1 MTPNYPLIASPQTG
15 IEGEALRQMEQTAV
29 LPGMRQAGD
38 LHVRQYT
45 NPTSANVAKEGE
57 TIMFS
62 TNVFQN
68 SYSSEEDKL
77 TYNFLCMIELMEENA
92 QIKLLEFLLKSSTSP
107 ITLAIPPI
115 VYIKPVFFWSGKG
128 SNPDGCLQLRK
139 SDGSEFSV
147 FIEVKT
153 YRRRL
158 DGNQLKSHVMGHCTT
173 ANSLLLVI
181 TPRPGDS
188 SIVTSLK
195 DPKLL
200 FITWQ
205 DIADFLSENL
215 SSFGQ
220 SGLIAEQFVSYAAE
234 RGEFMGTEIGFD
246 DIQAFSQFYRRHP
259 EQRFL
264 AALQKLAATFNF
276 NPFFNPIQNPIVRN
290 AWGRMVIEI
299 QISAVDF
306 EKCIAFGIYYD
317 TKDHG
322 IPWLKGIPEL
332 ALFVDTTP
340 GNRAALLADQSFVSD
355 LIDLENDN
363 FVENLTKSLTPNQW
377 RLAWWRKPLDSYNK
391 LDVGDLE
398 KILTDLLIILKSK
411 PNFGRMLLK

>member
-1 MTPNYPLIASPQTG
+1 
-15 IEGEALRQMEQTAV
+15 
-29 LPGMRQAGD
+29 
-38 LHVRQYT
+38 
-45 NPTSANVAKEGE
+45 
-57 TIMFS
+57 MFS

-68 SYSSEEDKL
+68 TYSSEEDKL
-77 TYNFLCMIELMEENA
+77 TYNFLCMIELMDKNV
-92 QIKLLEFLLKSSTSP
+92 QIILLEFLLKSSTSP
-107 ITLAIPPI
+107 IKLAIPPI

-139 SDGSEFSV
+139 SDGLELSV

-153 YRRRL
+153 YRRGL
-158 DGNQLKSHVMGHCTT
+158 DENQLRSHLTGHCTT
-173 ANSLLLVI
+173 DDSLLLVI
-181 TPRPGDS
+181 TPRPSDA
-188 SIVTSLK
+188 SIVKNLK
-195 DPKLL
+195 NPKLV

-205 DIADFLSENL
+205 DIADFLSDNL

-220 SGLIAEQFVSYAAE
+220 SALIAKQFVSYAAE
-234 RGEFMGTEIGFD
+234 RGEFMGTEIGLN

-276 NPFFNPIQNPIVRN
+276 NPFFTPIKNPIVKN
-290 AWGRMVIEI
+290 DWGRMVVEI

-306 EKCIAFGIYYD
+306 EKCIAFGVYYD

-332 ALFVDTTP
+332 ALFIDTTP
-340 GNRAALLADQSFVSD
+340 SNRATLLADKPFVSD
-355 LIDLENDN
+355 LVDLENDN

-377 RLAWWRKPLDSYNK
+377 RLAWWRKPLDSYEK
-391 LDVGDLE
+391 LNVSDLE
-398 KILTDLLIILKSK
+398 KILTDLLTTLKSK
-411 PNFGRMLLK
+411 PNFGRRML